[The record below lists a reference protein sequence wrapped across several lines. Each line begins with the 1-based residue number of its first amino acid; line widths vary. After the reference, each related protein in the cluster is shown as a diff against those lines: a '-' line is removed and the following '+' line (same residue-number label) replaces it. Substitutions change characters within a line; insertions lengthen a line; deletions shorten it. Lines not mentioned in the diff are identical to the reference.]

1 MISLKLNSKEKE
13 NLREED
19 FEIAMARKLEILI
32 LPYLRRNLHFFYAGG
47 NLKEKANAY
56 KMKQNKEDLE
66 RIINEG
72 NNEKISTVC
81 KPLCEMVTEI
91 LQKNGIKAET
101 VSCDT
106 DMFKHTDVLIETREG
121 KKYIINYLEDMESIQ
136 TGMKTP
142 DFASKKYYERRYQKF
157 ENGLTTDGKDLQ
169 GISFLSEEDLD
180 RIDATLGYKKCNM
193 YMNEV
198 IHQIKTEFK
207 NFKIIMLENEF
218 ANIEKNIKTKSKEE
232 QEQIKKGI
240 YQKYKNMTEK
250 EELEEKLN
258 WVFNY
263 FNDRLDINGH
273 TDFVMYYSKLLLK
286 EILSEEEYAK
296 LTRYDGFVNKNNIS
310 KSGKIREI
318 LDFDN
323 TENESKYRF
332 CVVKIDDISYVF
344 STKPNSYIKLNN
356 EEFEKLRQYANLTKS
371 EKPSDL
377 MLYLCDRGN
386 ALPLVFH
393 PLGAQILNER
403 ANEIDKN
410 LNDEERKQAIKDLSN
425 QIITTDEP
433 ITSILIPYEDG
444 KEKYLYINKDNE
456 FVVKE
461 YNSEIIYHY
470 DENTDT
476 FIEEIVSD
484 LKENKER

>member
-1 MISLKLNSKEKE
+1 MISLELNSKERE
-13 NLREED
+13 NLRKEE

-47 NLKEKANAY
+47 NLKGKAKAY
-56 KMKQNKEDLE
+56 KMKQNKVDLE

-72 NNEKISTVC
+72 NTEKISTVC
-81 KPLCEMVTEI
+81 KPLCEMVAEI
-91 LQKNGIKAET
+91 LQNNGIKAET

-106 DMFKHTDVLIETREG
+106 DMFKHTDVLIETKEG
-121 KKYIINYLEDMESIQ
+121 RKYIINYLEDMESIQ

-142 DFASKKYYERRYQKF
+142 DFASKQYYERRYKKF
-157 ENGLTTDGKDLQ
+157 ENGLTIDGKDLQ

-180 RIDATLGYKKCNM
+180 RIDDTLGYKKYNM

-198 IHQIKTEFK
+198 IQQIKTEFK
-207 NFKIIMLENEF
+207 NFKDIMLENEI
-218 ANIEKNIKTKSKEE
+218 ANIEKDIKTKPTE
-232 QEQIKKGI
+232 EQIKKVI

-250 EELEEKLN
+250 EELEGKLD
-258 WVFNY
+258 WIFNY

-286 EILSEEEYAK
+286 EILSKEEYAK

-310 KSGKIREI
+310 KSGKIRKI

-332 CVVKIDDISYVF
+332 CIVKIDDTSYAF

-356 EEFEKLRQYANLTKS
+356 KEFEELNQYANLTKS

-393 PLGAQILNER
+393 PLGAKILNER
-403 ANEIDKN
+403 ANEIDKE
-410 LNDEERKQAIKDLSN
+410 LNEEERKQEIKKLSN

-444 KEKYLYINKDNE
+444 KEKYLYINKNDE

-461 YNSEIIYHY
+461 DNSETIYHY